1 MKIGVKL
8 TETYWDYS
16 TNDPFGHFSSSI
28 YFHMCE
34 SYYIDPWFIP
44 ASTRCHVESFNH
56 LWDVLDF
63 EVRYRILWL
72 LDLVDNDPFWSIPFV
87 YVFPGILGICKN
99 NYIQLVPKSTWQA
112 CTGEPGMDLFFLAW
126 ERGSGERWW
135 ESKFSSQMA
144 PAKGHGNRM
153 AIDLPTILVDWF
165 CKFQYAWVEPGW
177 SEHSTSTEIITLR
190 VSTLFGLWMIVLL
203 RCPGMNYEIENSF
216 AGIQWDKGSDGI
228 HTYVRMYL

>member
-1 MKIGVKL
+1 M
-8 TETYWDYS
+8 
-16 TNDPFGHFSSSI
+16 NH
-28 YFHMCE
+28 C
-34 SYYIDPWFIP
+34 IDPWFIP
-44 ASTRCHVESFNH
+44 PNTLCHVESLNH

-87 YVFPGILGICKN
+87 YVFPCILGICKK

-112 CTGEPGMDLFFLAW
+112 CTGEPGMDLFLLAW
-126 ERGSGERWW
+126 ERGSGERRC
-135 ESKFSSQMA
+135 ETKFSSQMA

-203 RCPGMNYEIENSF
+203 WCPGMNYEIENSF
-216 AGIQWDKGSDGI
+216 AGIQGDKGSDGI
-228 HTYVRMYL
+228 HTYYVQMYLYMIGTVHDICNVRICVLYIHV